1 MAKNK
6 YPHFDP
12 SKHNVDVKMAKVR
25 SSSHCKH
32 NINYHI
38 VFIPKFRKAVLVGE
52 KLKEILSTIIK
63 GQTEDMQCE
72 LLALEIM
79 PDHVGG

>member
-38 VFIPKFRKAVLVGE
+38 DNIICKGKRSCEYCIQFRKIAKSLMEGNYE
-52 KLKEILSTIIK
+52 KEITK
-63 GQTEDMQCE
+63 
-72 LLALEIM
+72 
-79 PDHVGG
+79 